1 MQFSRNSSRFA
12 VVAALHVALGALFIQ
27 GMHHK
32 TFLSHLP
39 DAVMV
44 VMQPE
49 PPVVTPPPNPPRTMP
64 PLAPPALIVPRAEV
78 DVAPPPQPAPAPV
91 MVTADAEPT
100 PFPAAPAVGAND
112 APATSGGGTGTGI
125 NNSAGAGQ
133 MHTAVLAD
141 AKSCALPDY
150 PARAARNGDSGTT
163 TLALLVGVDGRV
175 SSARVEHS
183 SGSRDLD
190 RAAVSALSLC
200 RFKPATNNGVAEAG
214 WAQLAYVWTIE

>member
-12 VVAALHVALGALFIQ
+12 VVAALHVGLGAIFIH
-27 GMHHK
+27 GMNHK
-32 TFLSHLP
+32 TFLAHLP
-39 DAVMV
+39 EAALVMLTPEAPV
-44 VMQPE
+44 E
-49 PPVVTPPPNPPRTMP
+49 PPPPPDPPRPMP
-64 PLAPPALIVPRAEV
+64 TLAPPDFVVPRAEV
-78 DVAPPPQPAPAPV
+78 DVAPPPQPTPTPDSA
-91 MVTADAEPT
+91 TLDAEPT
-100 PFPAAPAVGAND
+100 PFPSAPAISPGEAPAAPGN
-112 APATSGGGTGTGI
+112 GTGTPNGT
-125 NNSAGAGQ
+125 GAGR

-175 SSARVEHS
+175 SSARVEHT

-190 RAAVSALSLC
+190 RAAVGALSLC

-214 WAQLAYVWTIE
+214 WAQLAYVWTLE

>member
-12 VVAALHVALGALFIQ
+12 VVAALHVGLGALFIH
-27 GMHHK
+27 GMNHK
-32 TFLSHLP
+32 TFLSHIP

-49 PPVVTPPPNPPRTMP
+49 PPVEPPPPDPPRTMA
-64 PLAPPALIVPRAEV
+64 PLAPPELVVPRAEV
-78 DVAPPPQPAPAPV
+78 DVAPPPQPAP
-91 MVTADAEPT
+91 VTATVDAEPT
-100 PFPAAPAVGAND
+100 PFPVAPAIGPSEP
-112 APATSGGGTGTGI
+112 PATPGSGTGTTDG
-125 NNSAGAGQ
+125 AGAGR

-141 AKSCALPDY
+141 AKNCALPDY

-163 TLALLVGVDGRV
+163 TLALLVGIDGRV
-175 SSARVEHS
+175 SSARVEHT

-214 WAQLAYVWTIE
+214 WAQLAYVWTLD